1 MTNLRNFE
9 RRICR
14 LELQAVRSAI
24 LNPSLIVVNSVTPDS
39 GRTDRARIVID
50 RFRETE
56 SVVFGMERITTD
68 PRDTGR
74 QCAKRGYL
82 DDVLRKFHQNCHWSQ
97 SGVCRLCVGTV
108 VASSAGAEHGKVP
121 EA

>member
-1 MTNLRNFE
+1 MTNRRNFE
-9 RRICR
+9 RRIRR
-14 LELQAVRSAI
+14 LELQAVRFAI
-24 LNPSLIVVNSVTPDS
+24 LNPSLIVVNSVARGS
-39 GRTDRARIVID
+39 GLPEGARIVID

-56 SVVFGMERITTD
+56 TVVFGMERITTD

-82 DDVLRKFHQNCHWSQ
+82 DDVLRTFHKDCPWSR
-97 SGVCRLCVGTV
+97 SGTCRLCVGTA
-108 VASSAGAEHGKVP
+108 VASSAGAEQRKVP